1 MNKYDTRQF
10 YKRFI
15 RNQRSLDQNYSFSLV
30 LRNLIILV
38 KISPVQM
45 KKLKIMNQLQSETV
59 SQTFHPE
66 PEKFGPKLLFF
77 SGIEKA
83 HYFGQNFSS
92 SDEKVHD

>member
-1 MNKYDTRQF
+1 
-10 YKRFI
+10 
-15 RNQRSLDQNYSFSLV
+15 
-30 LRNLIILV
+30 
-38 KISPVQM
+38 M
-45 KKLKIMNQLQSETV
+45 KKLIMNQLQSETV